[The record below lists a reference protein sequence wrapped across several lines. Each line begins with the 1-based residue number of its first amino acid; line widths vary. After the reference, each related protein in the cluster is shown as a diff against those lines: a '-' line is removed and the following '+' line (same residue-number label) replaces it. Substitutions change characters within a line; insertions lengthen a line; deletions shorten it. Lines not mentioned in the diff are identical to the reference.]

1 MALFTIGILVSVA
14 ICLVCHLLSS
24 NFGRTKAPKGLRDVP
39 VAGSQAALMGTYP
52 HRQLQKWSR
61 EHGELFKV
69 HLGGQNWI
77 FVNSPAAVKEIF
89 DRQSQHSSSRA
100 PSPVVSDLL
109 SGGLR

>member
-1 MALFTIGILVSVA
+1 MALITIGILVSLTT
-14 ICLVCHLLSS
+14 CLVFHLLTVTLPP
-24 NFGRTKAPKGLRDVP
+24 RRAPKGLRDVP
-39 VAGSQAALMGTYP
+39 VAGNQAALMGAHP
-52 HRQLQKWSR
+52 QRQLQSWSR

-69 HLGGQNWI
+69 RLGGEQWI

-109 SGGLR
+109 SGGMR